1 MKLLLVYVSV
11 LLASL
16 GALAAART
24 SIAGRFCWCWSGDQH
39 MVAGPKPQVEK
50 NEYVSY
56 GSYGSEVDWN
66 NPDRILPLN
75 YNQDQG
81 KRVFYQQ
88 CVWCHSDTTPAGPSN
103 RSNVSPDPPLMNDGN
118 ILNKESDAAL
128 RKVIAMG
135 GSAVG
140 KSAMMPPYGATL
152 SDEEIDNLIA
162 YMRVIAVP
170 EYKPGKG
177 QNASQ
182 NLSRSKPL

>member
-1 MKLLLVYVSV
+1 MKLLVVYLSV
-11 LLASL
+11 LVASL
-16 GALAAART
+16 GAVVVAKN
-24 SIAGRFCWCWSGDQH
+24 SIGDKFCWCWRGDQH
-39 MVAGPKPQVEK
+39 MVAPPKPEVEK

-66 NPDRILPLN
+66 NADRILPLN

-81 KRVFYQQ
+81 KRIFYQQ
-88 CVWCHSDTTPAGPSN
+88 CVWCHADTTPAGPSN

-128 RKVIAMG
+128 RKVIAEG

-152 SDEEIDNLIA
+152 TNEEINDLIA
-162 YMRVIAVP
+162 YIRVIAVP
-170 EYKPGKG
+170 DYHTTSGKET
-177 QNASQ
+177 ASPR
-182 NLSRSKPL
+182 NKSS

>member
-1 MKLLLVYVSV
+1 MKLLLVYLSV
-11 LLASL
+11 LVASL
-16 GALAAART
+16 GLVAMARK
-24 SIAGRFCWCWSGDQH
+24 SVVDKFCWCWSGDQH

-56 GSYGSEVDWN
+56 GSYGVETDWN
-66 NPDRILPLN
+66 NPDRILPLD

-88 CVWCHSDTTPAGPSN
+88 CVWCHADSTPAGPSN

-118 ILNKESDAAL
+118 ILNKESDASL
-128 RKVIAMG
+128 RKIIAMG

-140 KSAMMPPYGATL
+140 KSAMMPPYGKSL
-152 SDEEIDNLIA
+152 SEEEIDDVIA

-170 EYKPGKG
+170 EYHTGSDQKNTSSG
-177 QNASQ
+177 
-182 NLSRSKPL
+182 SKAQ

>member
-1 MKLLLVYVSV
+1 MKLLLVYLSV
-11 LLASL
+11 LVASL
-16 GALAAART
+16 ALVAASRK
-24 SIAGRFCWCWSGDQH
+24 SVVDKFCWCWSGDQR
-39 MVAGPKPQVEK
+39 MVSGPKPQVEK

-56 GSYGSEVDWN
+56 GSYGTETDWN
-66 NPDRILPLN
+66 NPDRILALD

-118 ILNKESDAAL
+118 LLNKESDASL
-128 RKVIAMG
+128 RRVIALG

-152 SDEEIDNLIA
+152 SEEEIDDVIA

-170 EYKPGKG
+170 EYHKASGKE
-177 QNASQ
+177 NTS
-182 NLSRSKPL
+182 SRSNGQ

>member
-11 LLASL
+11 LVLSL
-16 GALAAART
+16 GAILAASKTA
-24 SIAGRFCWCWSGDQH
+24 AAKFCWCWSGDQH
-39 MVAGPKPQVEK
+39 MVAEPKPQVEQ

-56 GSYGSEVDWN
+56 GSYGSEADWN
-66 NPDRILPLN
+66 DPNRIFPLD

-88 CVWCHSDTTPAGPSN
+88 CVWCHADTTPAGPSN

-128 RKVIAMG
+128 RKIVAVG
-135 GSAVG
+135 GTAVG
-140 KSAMMPPYGATL
+140 KSAMMPPYGGTL
-152 SDEEIDNLIA
+152 SEEEIDDLIA

-170 EYKPGKG
+170 EYKPAGK
-177 QNASQ
+177 QNTT
-182 NLSRSKPL
+182 SRN

>member
-1 MKLLLVYVSV
+1 MKLLIVYLSV
-11 LLASL
+11 LAASL
-16 GALAAART
+16 SVVAMARK
-24 SIAGRFCWCWSGDQH
+24 SVGDKFCWCWSGAQH
-39 MVAGPKPQVEK
+39 MVAGPKPEVEK

-56 GSYGSEVDWN
+56 GSYGTEADWN
-66 NPDRILPLN
+66 NPDRTLPLD

-118 ILNKESDAAL
+118 ILNKESDASL
-128 RKVIAMG
+128 RKVIALG

-140 KSAMMPPYGATL
+140 KSAMMPPYGSTL
-152 SDEEIDNLIA
+152 SEEEIDDVIA

-170 EYKPGKG
+170 EYHKG
-177 QNASQ
+177 GGQATTS
-182 NLSRSKPL
+182 SGSKAQ